1 MPRFSANLGFL
12 WPERPLPARIEA
24 AARAGFRAVE
34 LHWPQEFVAREI
46 AALNAR
52 LGLRLLG
59 INTSRGSVAAD
70 EFGLGA
76 VPGAEPRFRADFDA
90 TLAWARAAG
99 ARAIHVLA
107 GNVPPAGRDAA
118 RAVFA
123 ANLRW
128 AAPRAAAHGLALLL
142 EPLNPH
148 DHPGYFY
155 AHVADAVALIDEL
168 ALPNVRLQFDAYHVG
183 RTDGD
188 PVAALSRCAGRL
200 GHVQIAAVP
209 TRAEPDEG
217 TLDYRGF
224 FAALRAVGYDDFV
237 GCEYRPRADTDTG
250 LAWCARLGVDLA
262 AG

>member
-12 WPERPLPARIEA
+12 WPDRPLPARIEA
-24 AARAGFRAVE
+24 AARAGFRAIE
-34 LHWPQEFVAREI
+34 LHWPHDCDAREV

-59 INTSRGSVAAD
+59 INTPRGEIAAG

-76 VPGAEPRFRADFDA
+76 LPGAEGRFRAGFEQ
-90 TLAWARAAG
+90 TLAWACAAG
-99 ARAIHVLA
+99 AGAIHVLA
-107 GNVPPAGRDAA
+107 GNVSPAGRDAA
-118 RAVFA
+118 RVVFA

-128 AAPRAAAHGLALLL
+128 AAPRAAAHGLTLLL

-148 DHPGYFY
+148 DNPGYFY

-168 ALPNVRLQFDAYHVG
+168 AQPNLRLQFDAYHVG
-183 RTDGD
+183 RVGD
-188 PVAALSRCAGRL
+188 DACAALARYAGRI

-209 TRAEPDEG
+209 TRTEPDEG
-217 TLDYRGF
+217 TLDYRRF
-224 FAALRAVGYDDFV
+224 FAALDAAGYEGFV
-237 GCEYRPRADTDTG
+237 GCEYRPRGDTDTG
-250 LAWCARLGVDLA
+250 LGWCARLGVDLA